1 MARRRWVDRA
11 RHVLEEATGYT
22 LVDGEQLRVQE
33 AVSREAF
40 ALADELGE
48 LGWVSMNFLGGRPG
62 EANAVS
68 RRRWAQ
74 QARVVWLADPMAGA
88 AVEMLNEF
96 TFGRG
101 VARPRFKDKEAQEV
115 VDEAWDDPQNQR
127 VLTSFLGQI
136 KLGNSLSVQSNVF

>member
-1 MARRRWVDRA
+1 VSTCACRRRSRREAYHLAND
-11 RHVLEEATGYT
+11 LEEIGY
-22 LVDGEQLRVQE
+22 
-33 AVSREAF
+33 
-40 ALADELGE
+40 
-48 LGWVSMNFLGGRPG
+48 VSMNFLAGRPS
-62 EANAVS
+62 EPNVVT

-127 VLTSFLGQI
+127 VLTS
-136 KLGNSLSVQSNVF
+136 SSRRSSSATRCRCRATCS